1 MELSNDVYIIGA
13 GETKFGELW
22 DKSLRDL
29 AVEAGLEAIKDANIY
44 SKDLQMLYASNSLA
58 GTINEQSNIAALAA
72 DFSGIAE
79 NHVPAVRVEAST
91 ASGGAA
97 VREAYLAIKS
107 GEYDVVMVGGVE
119 KMTDIYG
126 TEIIDVQS
134 SILDREWES
143 FNGATPAAMAAIAA
157 RRYMHDFNVEREAI
171 SMVAVNDHANA
182 SLNPDAQ
189 YRNKITVDQV
199 LNSDPVAEPLN
210 VFDCSPITDGA
221 SAIILASEGFVKK
234 NRIDGVRILS
244 SAMAEDYL
252 ALHSRKSIYTLE
264 STKIATEEAL
274 KKAGIKREDVSFLE
288 LNDSYSIYGL
298 LELEDMGFAEK
309 GKAKDLVYDDI
320 KLNGRLPVNPSGGL
334 KAKGNPLGATGV
346 SQFFEAYLQLKG
358 KAGQRQVKDARYA
371 LLHNMAG
378 TGATSVVHVVGE

>member
-1 MELSNDVYIIGA
+1 MKELNDVYVIGA

-29 AVEAGLEAIKDANIY
+29 AVEAGLEAIRNADIY
-44 SKDLQMLYASNSLA
+44 SRDLQMLYASNSLG

-79 NHVPAVRVEAST
+79 THVPAIRIEAST

-97 VREAYLAIKS
+97 IREAYLGIKS

-119 KMTDIYG
+119 KMTDVYG
-126 TEIIDVQS
+126 SELLDMQS
-134 SILDREWES
+134 SVLDREWEA
-143 FNGATPAAMAAIAA
+143 FNGGTPAAMAALSA
-157 RRYMHDFNVEREAI
+157 RKYMKDFNVDRRSI
-171 SMVAVNDHANA
+171 SMIPVNDHFNA
-182 SLNPDAQ
+182 GMNPDAQ

-199 LNSDPVAEPLN
+199 INSDPVAEPLN
-210 VFDCSPITDGA
+210 MFDCAPVTDGA
-221 SAIILASEGFVKK
+221 SAIILASESYVKK
-234 NRIDGVRILS
+234 NKKDGMRIIS
-244 SAMAEDYL
+244 SAISQDYF

-264 STKIATEEAL
+264 STKIATDEAF
-274 KKAGIKREDVSFLE
+274 KRAGIKRNDISFIE

-309 GKAKDLVYDDI
+309 GKGKDLVEEDI
-320 KLNGRLPVNPSGGL
+320 KINGRLPVNPSGGL

-346 SQFFEAYLQLKG
+346 SQLYEAYVQFMG
-358 KAGQRQVKDARYA
+358 KAGKRQIKDVRYG
-371 LLHNMAG
+371 LLQNMSG
-378 TGATSVVHVVGE
+378 TGSTSVIHIVGE

>member
-1 MELSNDVYIIGA
+1 MSNDVYIIGA